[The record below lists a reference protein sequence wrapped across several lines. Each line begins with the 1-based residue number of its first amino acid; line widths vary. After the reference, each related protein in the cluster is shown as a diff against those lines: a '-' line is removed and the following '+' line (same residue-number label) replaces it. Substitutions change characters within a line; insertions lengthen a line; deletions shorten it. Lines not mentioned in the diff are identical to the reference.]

1 MNWEDFW
8 HMGGYG
14 FYVWTSWS
22 LTATVML
29 ALVIAAKYRKRKLI
43 KTLSENIRRA
53 AIKAEQQS

>member
-1 MNWEDFW
+1 MNWADFW